1 MREMR
6 NDADNAQICAYVCKY
21 THIHAN
27 FGAWPSLVKTEED
40 EFKFQ
45 FHVISCSFSQVVIL
59 MGGVL
64 SSAAS
69 IDVTR
74 QFCE

>member
-1 MREMR
+1 MRMREMR
-6 NDADNAQICAYVCKY
+6 NDADNV
-21 THIHAN
+21 HMWAN
-27 FGAWPSLVKTEED
+27 FGVWQFLVKTEED